1 MAFFVSLWLYT
12 LTLAPTVTLEFS
24 GSMIT
29 AADYLGVPN
38 SPGYPVWTLLAW
50 LFQCVFGFVTY
61 HGQPNPAWG
70 VNFMSAFFG
79 AASCGLVAWL
89 VARTSRDAGHRF
101 AVSAVGGIS
110 AGLLFAFSPF
120 MWSQSVVAE
129 MVTLNV
135 CTVVAFLCFVYRG
148 ISNRDGRML
157 YPLSFLLGIGFLNSP
172 TFVLM
177 IPVYGIA
184 CFHLATRKQILALL
198 GLIILGLLP
207 IIYIPLAAAQDP
219 PINWGNARTWEGFKH
234 LIHRGQYERLVFS
247 DVFSFRYL
255 DQMRRFGKLLLWQF
269 TTPVLFLA
277 GAAAFLLARKTRL
290 WTLALALAL
299 FMYTFVLTAGLNP
312 ELDLQTLFI
321 SRIHWI
327 PSYSMI
333 AILIGIG
340 LSVLLDF
347 AGRRGRFVFCL
358 ACAAAIL
365 ISFAPLTSNLDSEF
379 IRCFGGSEQ
388 SGLSE

>member
-1 MAFFVSLWLYT
+1 
-12 LTLAPTVTLEFS
+12 
-24 GSMIT
+24 MIT
-29 AADYLGVPN
+29 AADHLGVPN
-38 SPGYPVWTLLAW
+38 PPGYPVWTLLAW
-50 LFQCVFGFVTY
+50 LFQCAFGFVTY
-61 HGQPNPAWG
+61 HGHPNPAWG

-89 VARTSRDAGHRF
+89 VARMSRDAGHRF

-110 AGLLFAFSPF
+110 AGLLFTFSPF
-120 MWSQSVVAE
+120 MWSQAVVAE

-148 ISNRDGRML
+148 ISNRDSRML

-177 IPVYGIA
+177 FPVYGIV
-184 CFHLATRKQILALL
+184 CFRLASWKQIPALF
-198 GLIILGLLP
+198 GFIILGLLP
-207 IIYIPLAAAQDP
+207 LMYIPLAAAQNP
-219 PINWGNARTWEGFKH
+219 PINWGHARTWEGFKH

-247 DVFSFRYL
+247 DVFSVRYL
-255 DQMRRFGKLLLWQF
+255 DQMRSSGKLLLWQF
-269 TTPVLFLA
+269 TTPALLLA
-277 GAAAFLLARKTRL
+277 GAAVYLLTRKEFRL
-290 WTLALALAL
+290 WGLTLGLAL

-321 SRIHWI
+321 TRVQWI

-333 AILIGIG
+333 AILMGIG
-340 LSVLLDF
+340 LSALLDF
-347 AGRRGRFVFCL
+347 AGRRGRFVFYL

-365 ISFAPLTSNLDSEF
+365 ISFAPLTSNFDPEF
-379 IRCFGGSEQ
+379 IQSFGGSEQ
-388 SGLSE
+388 NGLNE